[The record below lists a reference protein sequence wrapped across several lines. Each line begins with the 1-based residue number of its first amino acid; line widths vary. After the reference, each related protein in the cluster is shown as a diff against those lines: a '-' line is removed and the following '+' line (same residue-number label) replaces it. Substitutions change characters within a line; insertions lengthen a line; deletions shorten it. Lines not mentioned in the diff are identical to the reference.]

1 MSFNI
6 QTATNA
12 ELKSESERLKAEYA
26 EYQKTATDAL
36 QKMFELSEQY
46 VKINELLDKRE
57 GRINATEG

>member
-12 ELKSESERLKAEYA
+12 ELKAECERLKAEYT
-26 EYQKTATDAL
+26 QFQTTATDAF
-36 QKMFELSEQY
+36 QKMYELSDQY
-46 VKINELLDKRE
+46 IKIKELLDKRE

>member
-12 ELKSESERLKAEYA
+12 ELKSESERLKVEYA

-46 VKINELLDKRE
+46 VKINELLNKRE

>member
-12 ELKSESERLKAEYA
+12 ELKEECERLKAEYTHF
-26 EYQKTATDAL
+26 QTMATDAFE
-36 QKMFELSEQY
+36 KMYELSDQY
-46 VKINELLDKRE
+46 IKIKELLDKRE